1 MTPDILRSC
10 RAIDFS
16 LQELRVK
23 KARLLVDLK
32 TYVGTKSAAAV
43 AREIGITPAYL
54 GDVLHGRR
62 EISDALV
69 EKIGD
74 TK

>member
-1 MTPDILRSC
+1 MTTNILRSC
-10 RAIDFS
+10 RAIDFT

-23 KARLLVDLK
+23 KARLLADLQA
-32 TYVGTKSAAAV
+32 YVGTKSQAAV
-43 AREIGITPAYL
+43 AREIGITPAYF
-54 GDVLHGRR
+54 GDVLHERR

-74 TK
+74 AK